1 MYFVHFISLPR
12 NYYVCQGS
20 VFSSV
25 LSHLN
30 KYLKQQTLEPL
41 VSHSS
46 RIDRVIALRSWTDR
60 VIPLRSRTDCVIA
73 LRSVLQLYVTALF
86 YLENSRKIHPQGV
99 RACQPKDTNKR
110 KWGSVR
116 AQGEREKPG
125 PLAPLFICFFL
136 PPGQPYVNWTSQEC
150 CLYYLRSSL
159 LSSDLPLF
167 YFHGLFP
174 SLSFSHCHFGLLFPI
189 LTTNGSNNQLYSL
202 YKTWVNFVI

>member
-41 VSHSS
+41 VCHSS

-99 RACQPKDTNKR
+99 RACQPKDAKR
-110 KWGSVR
+110 REWGEWTSV
-116 AQGEREKPG
+116 QERER
-125 PLAPLFICFFL
+125 PLDLWLLFSYVFFFPLGL
-136 PPGQPYVNWTSQEC
+136 PYVNRASQEC
-150 CLYYLRSSL
+150 CLFYLRSSL
-159 LSSDLPLF
+159 RSSDLPLF
-167 YFHGLFP
+167 YFCGLFP
-174 SLSFSHCHFGLLFPI
+174 SLSFSHHHSGLLFPI
-189 LTTNGSNNQLYSL
+189 LAT
-202 YKTWVNFVI
+202 